1 MTAMDSSRKRCWQSC
16 WCCGA
21 ALTIR
26 CGDSG
31 ARHDLLAG
39 CVGGTVVD
47 APPFRF
53 GPTMLLLVQR
63 ELVALARQSPRF
75 LAAHVDQCSVHLSR
89 RVNQLQGNLARVVA
103 STATTRKATRTGR
116 N

>member
-1 MTAMDSSRKRCWQSC
+1 RCWQSC

-89 RVNQLQGNLARVVA
+89 RVNQLPGNLAGVA
-103 STATTRKATRTGR
+103 PRTGPTGKAPGRAR